1 MVFILS
7 LISFHSVLM
16 NKQIS
21 RIRVL
26 IVLRFIGPCFLLTNL
41 FETEQKR
48 CDGNFPKC
56 IVSIPIT
63 FPCPCIFVIK
73 LKLKIIKIICTT
85 DAINVQN
92 LWFILHFLPAKIRW
106 KTWTKLLEL
115 AGHTQSTKI
124 LVRWRGGQ
132 AWTCGLGEYSAYDD
146 ASMSKKRCFSSTLW
160 KEATTH

>member
-73 LKLKIIKIICTT
+73 LKLKIIKIICTNYAVS
-85 DAINVQN
+85 DPVSKKEQMS
-92 LWFILHFLPAKIRW
+92 
-106 KTWTKLLEL
+106 KTSGSFFTSCRPKSVEKRGLKLLEL
-115 AGHTQSTKI
+115 AGHSQSAKI

-132 AWTCGLGEYSAYDD
+132 A
-146 ASMSKKRCFSSTLW
+146 
-160 KEATTH
+160 

>member
-73 LKLKIIKIICTT
+73 LKLKIIKIICTNY
-85 DAINVQN
+85 AVS
-92 LWFILHFLPAKIRW
+92 ASVSKV
-106 KTWTKLLEL
+106 L
-115 AGHTQSTKI
+115 A
-124 LVRWRGGQ
+124 
-132 AWTCGLGEYSAYDD
+132 
-146 ASMSKKRCFSSTLW
+146 
-160 KEATTH
+160 

>member
-124 LVRWRGGQ
+124 LVRWRGVRPEAAGWGNILHMMMHQ
-132 AWTCGLGEYSAYDD
+132 CP
-146 ASMSKKRCFSSTLW
+146 KKRCFSSTLW